1 MSDFQFKYF
10 TVHNDRSAMK
20 VNTDG
25 VLLGAAVDIPAC
37 LVSSTVCSH
46 DDTPAGNVL
55 DIGTGTG
62 TIALMLAQRI
72 FAAVSPSGVQPQ
84 AGSPREPLTEP
95 QAELQ
100 AEPQSEPQ
108 SEPQTEPQAV
118 EAPRIYAID
127 IDVPSVEE
135 ARKNFERS
143 PWADRLG
150 VECVPLQE
158 YAPCQEFDL
167 IVSNPPYFDDS
178 LRNPDSRKADARHT
192 NSLSFRD
199 ILEFASRRLSED
211 GLVAMILPSEVEKDL
226 LRCARS
232 YSLYPSRIIYVRT
245 TERKAPRRIIVE
257 FSRCRSVSSPA
268 DCNGRP
274 EGVSA
279 GSLQKRRED
288 TLIIMKEG
296 RYTAEYTALLK
307 DFLITL

>member
-84 AGSPREPLTEP
+84 AGSPTEH
-95 QAELQ
+95 QAGS
-100 AEPQSEPQ
+100 P
-108 SEPQTEPQAV
+108 TEHWAV

-257 FSRCRSVSSPA
+257 FSRCRSVSSSA